1 MYTINQL
8 QEKISQ
14 EINQLNLGSKPTKL
28 YEPIKYTLEAGGKR
42 IRPALVLAAC
52 NIFSENVQPAIPV
65 AMAYEVFHNFTLLHD
80 DIMDNSPI
88 RRNKETVHEKWDQNT
103 AILSGDA
110 MMIKAYGFLK
120 DLPSDLLK
128 QTFPLF
134 NETALQVCEGQQ
146 YDMDFETQE
155 HVSEVEYLNMIKL
168 KTSVL
173 IAASLKAGAVCGG
186 AIEEHADLLYE
197 FGLNIGLAFQIQ
209 DDLLDVYADVELF
222 GKQTGNDIITGKKT
236 FLLINALE
244 KSDANTSKKLL
255 NVINDKT
262 IENKDKVNLV
272 MDIYNDLN
280 INALTESKIKEFHQK
295 AIKSLND
302 VSLSSDKKEVLFAF
316 ADLIMNRKK

>member
-8 QEKISQ
+8 QERISLEISQ
-14 EINQLNLGSKPTKL
+14 LNFKSDPAKL
-28 YEPIKYTLEAGGKR
+28 YDPIKYTMDAGGKR

-52 NIFSENVQPAIPV
+52 NMFSKDIEPAMPI

-110 MMIKAYGFLK
+110 MMIKAYGFFK
-120 DLPSDLLK
+120 GLPSGLLTK
-128 QTFPLF
+128 TFPLF

-186 AIEEHADLLYE
+186 ASEEHAVLLYE

-244 KSDANTSKKLL
+244 KSDTITSKKLFKIV
-255 NVINDKT
+255 NSKT
-262 IENKDKVNLV
+262 LKHKEKVTLV
-272 MDIYNDLN
+272 VDIYNNLK
-280 INALTESKIKEFHQK
+280 IKTLTENKIKEFHQK

>member
-14 EINQLNLGSKPTKL
+14 EISQLNLGSKPIKL

-42 IRPALVLAAC
+42 IRPSLVLAAC
-52 NIFSENVQPAIPV
+52 NLFSENVDSAMPV

-88 RRNKETVHEKWDQNT
+88 RRNKETVHKKWDQNT

-120 DLPSDLLK
+120 DLSSGLLTK
-128 QTFPLF
+128 TFPLF
-134 NETALQVCEGQQ
+134 NETALLVCEGQQ

-173 IAASLKAGAVCGG
+173 IAASLKAGAICGG
-186 AIEEHADLLYE
+186 ATEEHANLLYE

-209 DDLLDVYADVELF
+209 DDLLDIYADVELF

-244 KSDANTSKKLL
+244 KSDAKTSKKLFKI
-255 NVINDKT
+255 INNKT
-262 IENKDKVNLV
+262 LKHQEKVTLV
-272 MDIYNDLN
+272 VDIYNDLN
-280 INALTESKIKEFHQK
+280 IKTLTENKIKDFHQK
-295 AIKSLND
+295 AVKSLND
-302 VSLSSDKKEVLFAF
+302 ISLSSDKKEVLFAF

>member
-14 EINQLNLGSKPTKL
+14 EISQLNLASKPIKL

-52 NIFSENVQPAIPV
+52 NMFSENIETAIPV

-88 RRNKETVHEKWDQNT
+88 RRNKETVHKKWDQNT

-110 MMIKAYGFLK
+110 MMIKAYSFFK
-120 DLPSDLLK
+120 DLPSDLLTK
-128 QTFPLF
+128 TFPLF

-146 YDMDFETQE
+146 YDMDFEMQE

-173 IAASLKAGAVCGG
+173 IAASLKAGAICGG
-186 AIEEHADLLYE
+186 ATEEHAELLYK

-209 DDLLDVYADVELF
+209 DDLLDVYADVDLF

-244 KSDANTSKKLL
+244 KSDTKTSEKLIGI
-255 NVINDKT
+255 INSKS
-262 IENKDKVNLV
+262 IENHEKISQVI
-272 MDIYNDLN
+272 DIYDELN
-280 INALTESKIKEFHQK
+280 IRTLTENKINTFHQK
-295 AIKSLND
+295 AIESLNN
-302 VSLSSDKKEVLFAF
+302 VPVSSDKKEVLFGF
-316 ADLIMNRKK
+316 AELIMNRKK

>member
-14 EINQLNLGSKPTKL
+14 EISQVNFGNKPSKL
-28 YEPIKYTLEAGGKR
+28 YDPIKYTMEAGGKR

-52 NIFSENVQPAIPV
+52 NIFSENIESAIPV

-88 RRNKETVHEKWDQNT
+88 RRNKETVHKKWDQNT

-120 DLPSDLLK
+120 DLPSDLLIK
-128 QTFPLF
+128 TFPLF

-146 YDMDFETQE
+146 YDMDFETQK

-173 IAASLKAGAVCGG
+173 IAASLKAGAICGG
-186 AIEEHADLLYE
+186 ATEEHADLLYE

-244 KSDANTSKKLL
+244 KSNTKTSEKLIDI
-255 NVINDKT
+255 INNKT
-262 IENKDKVNLV
+262 LKHPEKVTLV
-272 MDIYNDLN
+272 VDIYNNLK
-280 INALTESKIKEFHQK
+280 IKTLTENKIKEFHQK
-295 AIKSLND
+295 AIESLNNVP
-302 VSLSSDKKEVLFAF
+302 VSSNKKEVLFSF